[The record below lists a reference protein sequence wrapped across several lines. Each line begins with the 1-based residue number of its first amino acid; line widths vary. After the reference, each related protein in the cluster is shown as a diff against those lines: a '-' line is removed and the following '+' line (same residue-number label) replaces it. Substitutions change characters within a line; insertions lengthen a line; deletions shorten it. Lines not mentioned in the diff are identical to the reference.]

1 MKWQITKLEDGEST
15 MFGNTSKRYWV
26 REYFDDGSE
35 KSGSFYSTLD
45 EAARYIKDTYNET

>member
-45 EAARYIKDTYNET
+45 EATEYIKDTYNEA

>member
-15 MFGNTSKRYWV
+15 IFGNTSKRYWV
-26 REYFDDGSE
+26 REYCDDGSE

-45 EAARYIKDTYNET
+45 EANEYIKDTYNEA